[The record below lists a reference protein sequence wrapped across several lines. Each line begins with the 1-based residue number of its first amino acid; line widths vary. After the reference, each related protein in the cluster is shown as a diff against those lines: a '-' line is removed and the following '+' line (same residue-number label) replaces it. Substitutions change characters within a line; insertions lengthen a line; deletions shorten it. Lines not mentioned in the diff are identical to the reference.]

1 MSRPDAI
8 PAPTSTGTFRHSR
21 AGFEPATSSLC
32 QRSGQLSYLGATAAR
47 LLSVPL
53 LIAAILLSGCA
64 SAPPTLFTGVRTVE
78 VRVPVPVPCI
88 DTVPTPPRT
97 EMPTQGDINQL
108 AAGLE
113 LDVMAMDAYI
123 ELVDKILKECAAK

>member
-8 PAPTSTGTFRHSR
+8 PAVTTTVGGQASLMGNLYGTRRH
-21 AGFEPATSSLC
+21 ALAL
-32 QRSGQLSYLGATAAR
+32 
-47 LLSVPL
+47 L

-64 SAPPTLFTGVRTVE
+64 SAPPLFTGVRTVE
-78 VRVPVPVPCI
+78 VKVPVPVPCI

-113 LDVMAMDAYI
+113 LDVRAMDAYI
-123 ELVDKILKECAAK
+123 ELVDKMLRECAAK